1 MMNNKKTIKAVLC
14 EIGAY
19 KFLLILSSVF
29 SIISVYISLYITILA
44 GKAVDEI
51 IGKGKVN
58 FEAISQ
64 VFYHLILSIIITA
77 VLQWV
82 VSVINNVIVLGT
94 VKKLRIKAFSR
105 LMKMPLSYID
115 TIPTGDIVSRIV
127 SDADQLADGL
137 LMGFS
142 QLLSSITTI
151 IFTLIFMIYL
161 NPIVSVFVAILTPM
175 SLLVARFISKRTY
188 NMFKLQAAARS
199 KETSYIDEYVT
210 NQKIV
215 KAFTREEKCEEE
227 FEVINE
233 NLRKTT
239 LQSVFYSS
247 LVNPSTRF
255 VNNIVYAVVAV
266 VGAIQVMLNHITIG
280 GLVSFLRYSSEYTKP
295 FNEVSGVIT
304 ELTNA
309 FVCADRIL
317 NLISAPIEHTDNDA
331 IEITSLSGDVK
342 IQDLNFS
349 YTKTKKLIEN
359 LNLDV
364 KKGSKVAI
372 VGPTGCG
379 KTTLINLLMRFYDA
393 DEGVISVDGI
403 DIKRATRQSLRKNY
417 GMVLQDTWIK
427 NASVRDNIAFSKPD
441 ATEDEIIRAAKLAH
455 CDSFITKLKN
465 GYDTIISDDGMLSH
479 GQKQLICIARVMLN
493 PPPMLILDEATSSI
507 DTRTELKIRDA
518 FNELM
523 RGKTSF
529 IVAHR
534 LSTVKNADVI
544 LVMDKGK
551 VVEQGTHEELMLKH
565 GFYHTLYSAG
575 GENL

>member
-1 MMNNKKTIKAVLC
+1 MKNKQTIKAVLR
-14 EIGAY
+14 EIGTY
-19 KFLLILSSVF
+19 KVLLVLSSALTLF
-29 SIISVYISLYITILA
+29 SVYFSLHKTILA

-51 IGKGKVN
+51 VGKNQVN
-58 FEAISQ
+58 FEALGE

-77 VLQWV
+77 ILQWL
-82 VSVINNVIVLGT
+82 VSVINNFIVMGT
-94 VKKLRIKAFSR
+94 VKKIRNKAFSR

-115 TIPTGDIVSRIV
+115 TIPSGDIVSRIV

-142 QLLSSITTI
+142 QLLSGITTI
-151 IFTLIFMIYL
+151 VFTLVFMVYL
-161 NPIVSVFVAILTPM
+161 NPIVSIFVAILTPM
-175 SLLVARFISKRTY
+175 SLLVARFISKKTH
-188 NMFKLQAAARS
+188 NMFKLQAEARA
-199 KETSYIDEYVT
+199 KETSYIDEHIT
-210 NQKIV
+210 NQKTV
-215 KAFTREEKCEEE
+215 KAFTREEKCNEE
-227 FEVINE
+227 FAVINE
-233 NLRKTT
+233 ELRSTT

-255 VNNIVYAVVAV
+255 VNNIVYAAVAA
-266 VGAIQVMLNHITIG
+266 VGAIQVIVNHITIG

-295 FNEVSGVIT
+295 FNEVSSVIT
-304 ELTNA
+304 ELQHA
-309 FVCADRIL
+309 FVCAGRIL
-317 NLISAPIEHTDNDA
+317 NLISAPIECTESDA

-342 IQDLNFS
+342 IRDLNFS

-364 KKGSKVAI
+364 KKGSRVAI

-379 KTTLINLLMRFYDA
+379 KTTLINLLMRFYDV
-393 DEGVISVDGI
+393 DSGSISVDGI

-427 NASVRDNIAFSKPD
+427 NTSVRDNIAFAKPD
-441 ATEDEIIRAAKLAH
+441 ASDEEIVRAAKLAH
-455 CDSFITKLKN
+455 CHSFIIKLKN
-465 GYDTIISDDGMLSH
+465 GYDTMISDDGMLSH

-518 FNELM
+518 FGELM
-523 RGKTSF
+523 KGKTSF

-534 LSTVKNADVI
+534 LSTVKNADII
-544 LVMDKGK
+544 LVMNKGK
-551 VVEQGTHEELMLKH
+551 VVEQGTHDELMLKK
-565 GFYHTLYSAG
+565 GFYHTLYSSG
-575 GENL
+575 INN